1 MNIQKINDAFSASP
15 QLHADDIA
23 AAAAQGFK
31 AIVCNRPDYEG
42 PDQTP
47 SEAIEDAAKA
57 SGIAFHYVPAVPGK
71 VDESHISAF
80 ADILA
85 DAEGPILA
93 YCKTGL
99 RSVTLWAL
107 ANAPTMDADDIL
119 VAASQAGYDLA
130 LMRPKLQGMSGG

>member
-1 MNIQKINDAFSASP
+1 M
-15 QLHADDIA
+15 
-23 AAAAQGFK
+23 
-31 AIVCNRPDYEG
+31 
-42 PDQTP
+42 
-47 SEAIEDAAKA
+47 
-57 SGIAFHYVPAVPGK
+57 PGK